1 MSETLAPVLG
11 EATVQELRDALR
23 GELLQPGDEQYDE
36 AKRLWNG
43 AHDGSEPAIVAR
55 CTGAADVIAA
65 LGFARANDLEVAVRG
80 GGHSVAGLSTSDG
93 GMVIDL
99 SPMRNVR
106 VDPDARVS
114 RTSAPEPSGATSTT
128 RPSSSASPRPAG
140 SSRPPASRASR
151 SAAASGG

>member
-23 GELLQPGDEQYDE
+23 GELLQPGDELYDE

-43 AHDGSEPAIVAR
+43 AHDGSEPAMVAR

-80 GGHSVAGLSTSDG
+80 AGGGRAPQGPERAAPPTPGGRASPPGAGGSPRG
-93 GMVIDL
+93 GAGGGL
-99 SPMRNVR
+99 WGK
-106 VDPDARVS
+106 
-114 RTSAPEPSGATSTT
+114 SAPA
-128 RPSSSASPRPAG
+128 
-140 SSRPPASRASR
+140 
-151 SAAASGG
+151 